1 MGLGSEEEL
10 QISWVDSVSISKMG
24 VIGSVLTEID
34 SNRTLL
40 FFEERLDLRFVL
52 AFIDETP

>member
-24 VIGSVLTEID
+24 VIGSVLTEIA
-34 SNRTLL
+34 SNRRLL
-40 FFEERLDLRFVL
+40 FFEERLELRFVL